1 MSFQGSQVVSLQ
13 EHEGRTAQES
23 KSNRSGELEQE
34 TDENA
39 SDNANF
45 VTNYT

>member
-1 MSFQGSQVVSLQ
+1 VSFQGSQVVSFQ
-13 EHEGRTAQES
+13 EHKTSNARES
-23 KSNRSGELEQE
+23 KSNGSGELEQE

-45 VTNYT
+45 FTNYT